1 MQIFSVYEWIIT
13 FDVFDSFGK
22 RINNDKPLF
31 LGPEKYL
38 HRRLRLC
45 SVSLKFFKLGGFRLT
60 YWDLDVSSFFL
71 SSHNL
76 LLLPHA

>member
-1 MQIFSVYEWIIT
+1 MLLRTHGLENLIIGSIFMQIFSVYEWIIT

-38 HRRLRLC
+38 
-45 SVSLKFFKLGGFRLT
+45 
-60 YWDLDVSSFFL
+60 
-71 SSHNL
+71 
-76 LLLPHA
+76 